1 MRYIS
6 IILLLFAIVTGGC
19 INQDITGKVSVR
31 YAEDAQLSPD
41 SGAVMGTAR
50 DQDGTPLLNAI
61 ILLEG
66 EEKLEKET
74 GTMGAFTFMG
84 LSPGRYTITAR
95 RWNCRTLSKDI
106 EVKPGTATNVAFFL
120 TVVVEPEPE

>member
-6 IILLLFAIVTGGC
+6 IILLFFAILTGGC
-19 INQDITGKVSVR
+19 IDRDITGKVSVR
-31 YAEDAQLSPD
+31 YTDDAQVPPD

-50 DQDGTPLLNAI
+50 DQDGTPFLNAI

-66 EEKLEKET
+66 KETLEKKT
-74 GTMGAFTFMG
+74 GTMGAFTFTDIT
-84 LSPGRYTITAR
+84 PGRYTITAR

-120 TVVVEPEPE
+120 TVVAEPGPE